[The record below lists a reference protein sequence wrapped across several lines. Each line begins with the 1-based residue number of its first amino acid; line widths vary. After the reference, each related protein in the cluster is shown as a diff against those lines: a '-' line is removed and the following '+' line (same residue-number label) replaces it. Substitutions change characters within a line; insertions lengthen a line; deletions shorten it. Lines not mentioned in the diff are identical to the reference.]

1 MLEHGFTSGMIGCQ
15 VCLTGLFSSRMLR
28 LVINHQRL
36 RLSWWN
42 VLDLN
47 QRKTG
52 YEPVALTTVLTF
64 HMAEQRDA
72 SYTSL
77 SIAPCKRASHP

>member
-1 MLEHGFTSGMIGCQ
+1 
-15 VCLTGLFSSRMLR
+15 MLR

-72 SYTSL
+72 S
-77 SIAPCKRASHP
+77 

>member
-1 MLEHGFTSGMIGCQ
+1 
-15 VCLTGLFSSRMLR
+15 MLR

-47 QRKTG
+47 QCKTG

-64 HMAEQRDA
+64 HMAEQVGFEPTRRDKPPYVLSRDA

-77 SIAPCKRASHP
+77 SIAPCERAFHP

>member
-1 MLEHGFTSGMIGCQ
+1 
-15 VCLTGLFSSRMLR
+15 MLR

-47 QRKTG
+47 QCKTG
-52 YEPVALTTVLTF
+52 YEPVALTAVLTF
-64 HMAEQRDA
+64 HMAEQVGFEPTRRDKPP
-72 SYTSL
+72 YVL
-77 SIAPCKRASHP
+77 KGIPPLRYQ